1 MIAITKTIRAM
12 SKSLHMNVIAEDVEI
27 TRAQANLHLREGCY
41 HAQGFLYTE
50 LVPFKILIKLIGL
63 EQA

>member
-1 MIAITKTIRAM
+1 M
-12 SKSLHMNVIAEDVEI
+12 SKSLHMNVIAEDEEI